1 MWQVVSTG
9 GSTLFK
15 ITTIIFVQMSTENLK
30 VSIKKNVS
38 VKFEWRSEGGAVV
51 RAQIPASTPYVGWI
65 CFWFSPL
72 LLRELF
78 PRVFQFLLFLKTNT
92 SKFQFDL
99 ERTDTSLQA
108 LKNFTIFQFTR
119 DIHTLTD
126 HRQMQSGWDSVPCC
140 LATEFCMKQH
150 SLWQLGRPVITQREA
165 FRPGCLSVTFYKHR
179 HYSFYS
185 ATV

>member
-1 MWQVVSTG
+1 MEERG
-9 GSTLFK
+9 
-15 ITTIIFVQMSTENLK
+15 
-30 VSIKKNVS
+30 
-38 VKFEWRSEGGAVV
+38 WRSGE
-51 RAQIPASTPYVGWI
+51 STKSRRRYMWVEFVFGSLQY
-65 CFWFSPL
+65 CSESFY
-72 LLRELF
+72 
-78 PRVFQFLLFLKTNT
+78 PRVLQFLLFLKTNT

-99 ERTDTSLQA
+99 ERTDTFQQV

-126 HRQMQSGWDSVPCC
+126 HRQMQSAWGSVPCC

-150 SLWQLGRPVITQREA
+150 SLWLLGRPVITQREA
-165 FRPGCLSVTFYKHR
+165 FRPGCLSVTFYKQR

>member
-1 MWQVVSTG
+1 MEERG
-9 GSTLFK
+9 
-15 ITTIIFVQMSTENLK
+15 
-30 VSIKKNVS
+30 
-38 VKFEWRSEGGAVV
+38 WRSGE
-51 RAQIPASTPYVGWI
+51 STKSRRRYMWVEFVFGSLQY
-65 CFWFSPL
+65 CSESFY
-72 LLRELF
+72 
-78 PRVFQFLLFLKTNT
+78 PRVLQFLLFLKTNT

-99 ERTDTSLQA
+99 ERTDTFQQV

-126 HRQMQSGWDSVPCC
+126 HGQMQSGWGSVPCC

-150 SLWQLGRPVITQREA
+150 SLWLLGRPVITQREA
-165 FRPGCLSVTFYKHR
+165 FRPGCLSVTFYKQR

>member
-1 MWQVVSTG
+1 MEERG
-9 GSTLFK
+9 
-15 ITTIIFVQMSTENLK
+15 
-30 VSIKKNVS
+30 
-38 VKFEWRSEGGAVV
+38 WRSGE
-51 RAQIPASTPYVGWI
+51 STKSRRRYMWVEFVFGSLQY
-65 CFWFSPL
+65 CSESFY
-72 LLRELF
+72 
-78 PRVFQFLLFLKTNT
+78 PRVLQFLLFLKTNT

-99 ERTDTSLQA
+99 ERTDTFQQV

-126 HRQMQSGWDSVPCC
+126 HRQMQSGWGSVPCC

-150 SLWQLGRPVITQREA
+150 SLWLLGRPVITQREA
-165 FRPGCLSVTFYKHR
+165 FRPCCLSVTFYKQR